1 LKKNITKRKNTD
13 STKKIKKL
21 SNDKTNTLADALND
35 YIVHKEYRRRIK
47 NDSKILG
54 QLSLEKINQSIENTK
69 KEKQLREAFEI
80 FRKKDMEEKK
90 QKKRSEE
97 KKDEINIDLRK
108 KASEKE
114 ILKKEQDQFLKEV
127 ETNLKQEIIRRKEIE
142 DTKKLEEELLLRSKM
157 EEVRLKDLIKFKN
170 RYNLE
175 VELRE
180 AEENA
185 RKWSITEEMRIAQ
198 EKKSR
203 WIEEQWHKNKKKIS
217 EKNIKNL
224 KRNNLKTVIKQKNH
238 SFNTISSERTII
250 NNDPSGILLDTL
262 ERKLIK
268 DQKLDDLANNFHAFI
283 ESKEDFKSKAIKD
296 NKELMKEKDDQ
307 KLDDLANNFHAF
319 IESKEDFK
327 IKAKE
332 NYKRKYELIKFAP
345 KEIINESFEP
355 KYKTKINEKIE
366 NLASL
371 LNKIAISN
379 KSQIK
384 DVDSKNNVV
393 SLVKDI
399 TIPKEKISQDS
410 GLGNH
415 IKIKE
420 GIFNFKLCQN
430 ILMLLKKFY

>member
-1 LKKNITKRKNTD
+1 MKKNITKRKNTD

-283 ESKEDFKSKAIKD
+283 ESKEDFK
-296 NKELMKEKDDQ
+296 
-307 KLDDLANNFHAF
+307 
-319 IESKEDFK
+319 

-355 KYKTKINEKIE
+355 KYKTKINEKA
-366 NLASL
+366 NC
-371 LNKIAISN
+371 IS
-379 KSQIK
+379 I
-384 DVDSKNNVV
+384 
-393 SLVKDI
+393 VKR
-399 TIPKEKISQDS
+399 T
-410 GLGNH
+410 G
-415 IKIKE
+415 
-420 GIFNFKLCQN
+420 GICPGCRI
-430 ILMLLKKFY
+430 ILQMSRI